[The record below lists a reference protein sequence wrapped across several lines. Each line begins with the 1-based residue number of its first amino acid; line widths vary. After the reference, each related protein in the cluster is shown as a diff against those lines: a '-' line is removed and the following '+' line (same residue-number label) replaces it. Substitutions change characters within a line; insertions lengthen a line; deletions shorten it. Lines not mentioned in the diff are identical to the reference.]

1 MVREQEGGGVSSSE
15 TVKSPGAAVE
25 RYADADAACSYA
37 QTTQESRHKGAA
49 LPP

>member
-25 RYADADAACSYA
+25 RYADAACSYA
-37 QTTQESRHKGAA
+37 QTTQKESRHKGAA

>member
-25 RYADADAACSYA
+25 RYADAACSYA

-49 LPP
+49 LLP